1 MGKSHFFSSSS
12 KLDLSIFSVDSLSDR
27 AWVKIEEIK
36 GFIHGSEEVER
47 IPDPAVASI
56 VDNAVAESSG
66 GGNKSFSLVWTMPVE
81 GSSSSDMAESSSK
94 PERLDKS
101 KTESQQKATP
111 ILAEDAAKI
120 FDDRISAGK
129 KPERL
134 FYRKHLGVW
143 SEALAATRPRGDSEV
158 SDLEIER
165 DLLNSPKDD
174 LEFSFVRETIREKL
188 SAICDRVIVKPQK
201 TVRKLARVQHLY
213 SELAGQLRREDDEI
227 RLRFFMV
234 YLK

>member
-1 MGKSHFFSSSS
+1 MTTTRYKDPNHG
-12 KLDLSIFSVDSLSDR
+12 SICVCCLIQKCSDC
-27 AWVKIEEIK
+27 ASVKIEEIK
-36 GFIHGSEEVER
+36 GFIHGSEEVES
-47 IPDPAVASI
+47 IPDTAVPSI

-81 GSSSSDMAESSSK
+81 
-94 PERLDKS
+94 DKS

-111 ILAEDAAKI
+111 TLAEDAAKI

-165 DLLNSPKDD
+165 DLLTS
-174 LEFSFVRETIREKL
+174 FSFVFQGFSYSSGEIKAQNEQRIKTRRKGREKNP
-188 SAICDRVIVKPQK
+188 SI
-201 TVRKLARVQHLY
+201 
-213 SELAGQLRREDDEI
+213 DEFI
-227 RLRFFMV
+227 GKNPLIDG
-234 YLK
+234 

>member
-1 MGKSHFFSSSS
+1 
-12 KLDLSIFSVDSLSDR
+12 
-27 AWVKIEEIK
+27 
-36 GFIHGSEEVER
+36 
-47 IPDPAVASI
+47 
-56 VDNAVAESSG
+56 
-66 GGNKSFSLVWTMPVE
+66 MPVE

-129 KPERL
+129 KCNVGLGMESCVMVTPERL